1 MKNILAKIRGWEE
14 KLEKFWKKLSV
25 KKQRTWI
32 GIVLLLYVLLTAAVI
47 SQAWFKKNDTSRK
60 LEIKRMQSPILPGL
74 PFKNYQ

>member
-1 MKNILAKIRGWEE
+1 MKNIQAKIREWED
-14 KLEKFWKKLSV
+14 KLEKIWNELSV

-32 GIVLLLYVLLTAAVI
+32 GIVLLLYVLLTAVVI
-47 SQAWFKKNDTSRK
+47 GEAWFKENRSSQK